1 MLVCVVVVWL
11 AGLFQGKVRNL
22 KKNHDTKAVKS
33 SLRVAFHL
41 DVANPI
47 TEVGYIIT
55 PFLPPSPICNLIKSQ
70 VKI

>member
-55 PFLPPSPICNLIKSQ
+55 PFLPPPPPFAI
-70 VKI
+70 

>member
-41 DVANPI
+41 DVANPV
-47 TEVGYIIT
+47 TEVGYYYT
-55 PFLPPSPICNLIKSQ
+55 VPPTPICNLTKSQ